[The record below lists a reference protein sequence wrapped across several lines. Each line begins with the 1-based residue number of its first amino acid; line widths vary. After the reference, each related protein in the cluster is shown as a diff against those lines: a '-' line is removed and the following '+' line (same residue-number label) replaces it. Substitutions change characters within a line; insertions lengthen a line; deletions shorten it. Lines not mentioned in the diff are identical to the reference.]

1 MDPNKW
7 GPHLWFFLHTI
18 SFNYPVT
25 PTFKNKVD
33 YNDFYNSLKN
43 MIPCELC
50 KTHYMQH
57 LEVSPPDLS
66 SRNALVKWTID
77 LHNKVNTQLNK
88 PVYSYSKAITLYK
101 KYYKGLNE
109 NNGLNAHDYSTH
121 IEDSNMNFVKYLQI
135 SVLTVVLVLLLV
147 YLFKKRNIKKIR
159 FL

>member
-66 SRNALVKWTID
+66 GRNALVKWTID
-77 LHNKVNTQLNK
+77 LHNKVNTQLDK
-88 PVYSYSKAITLYK
+88 PVYSYSKAIKLYK
-101 KYYKGLNE
+101 KYYKGLSE
-109 NNGLNAHDYSTH
+109 NKELNAHDYSTH
-121 IEDSNMNFVKYLQI
+121 IEDSNMNFAKYLQI
-135 SVLTVVLVLLLV
+135 SALTIVLVLLLV

>member
-7 GPHLWFFLHTI
+7 GPHLWFFLHTV

-25 PTFKNKVD
+25 PSFKNKVD

-50 KTHYMQH
+50 RTHYIQY
-57 LEVSPPDLS
+57 LEIAPPDLS
-66 SRNALVKWTID
+66 GRNALVKWTID
-77 LHNKVNTQLNK
+77 LHNKVNKQLGK

-101 KYYKGLNE
+101 KYYKGIDADGELHFN
-109 NNGLNAHDYSTH
+109 DYSTH
-121 IEDSNMNFVKYLQI
+121 IEDSNMNFVKYFQI
-135 SVLTVVLVLLLV
+135 SGLTIVLILLIIYLV
-147 YLFKKRNIKKIR
+147 KKRNIKKIR